1 MGSHSNNSNNKFPAQ
16 TSILSSTQLTP
27 PILILRETLTLP
39 SSHPN
44 SQLRR
49 FQDRD
54 NSSSL
59 LQSRDRASSN
69 LLQCR
74 DRDSSSLLQFRDSN
88 SSSLL
93 QFRDSNSSSL
103 LQCRDSSLAFLAPHL
118 FPPVRT
124 VRA

>member
-39 SSHPN
+39 NSHPN

-59 LQSRDRASSN
+59 LQSRDR
-69 LLQCR
+69 
-74 DRDSSSLLQFRDSN
+74 DRDN
-88 SSSLL
+88 SSLL

-103 LQCRDSSLAFLAPHL
+103 LQCRDSNSSSLLQCRDSSLAFLLPPL

>member
-59 LQSRDRASSN
+59 LQ
-69 LLQCR
+69 
-74 DRDSSSLLQFRDSN
+74 
-88 SSSLL
+88 
-93 QFRDSNSSSL
+93 FRDSNSSSL
-103 LQCRDSSLAFLAPHL
+103 LQCRDSNSCSLLQCRDSSLAFLLPPL